1 MEFSTS
7 KMKDLI
13 KSETDKRVAEDAANR
28 LREVLE
34 RYAGDIAEQAIDA
47 ASKDDRKTVRG
58 EDVKEVLS

>member
-13 KSETDKRVAEDAANR
+13 KSETNKRVSKDAAEE

-34 RYAGDIAEQAIDA
+34 TYAGDISETAINVA
-47 ASKDDRKTVRG
+47 KDNDRKTVRG
-58 EDVKEVLS
+58 EDVRDALK

>member
-13 KSETDKRVAEDAANR
+13 KSETSKRVSKGAAEE

-34 RYAGDIAEQAIDA
+34 TYAGDISEQAIKVA
-47 ASKDDRKTVRG
+47 KDDGRKTVRG
-58 EDVKEVLS
+58 EDVRNALR